1 MFKFYRLNE
10 YNIKT
15 KFCKQFCQNFSI
27 LNKKKKPKSRFLSVF
42 LFSKDK
48 NSFLTEKLNL
58 FLNNFVY
65 SVDIVTY
72 KFAIWLTLNSVF
84 KIEDSL

>member
-27 LNKKKKPKSRFLSVF
+27 LNKIKIQKETVF
-42 LFSKDK
+42 LFSKGK
-48 NSFLTEKLNL
+48 NSFLTEKLDL
-58 FLNNFVY
+58 FLNHFVY
-65 SVDIVTY
+65 SVDVVAN